1 VSDSSATLTP
11 SLGTYSGKL
20 KKFVAD
26 LILSEFEGFE
36 KGKSSKNGFEEEKKV
51 LLGEYVGWR
60 VRRESKGSDNR
71 WLCFE

>member
-36 KGKSSKNGFEEEKKV
+36 KGKSSKNGFEEEKKCCW
-51 LLGEYVGWR
+51 ER
-60 VRRESKGSDNR
+60 T
-71 WLCFE
+71 